1 MVQKRKNKF
10 RILKN
15 NIFTDLESLF
25 NNNFIAEARKLNTD
39 LGEHY
44 FNENMQP
51 MYFNGKIDAKTVL
64 IMLNPGNG
72 DYPNNPYNFENQKKD
87 FNSLKDFQNKHL
99 DSLVNFGQ
107 NHYNDKLD
115 NFDLKQAAFLHNFK
129 NLDFEIP
136 KEFWNNDNLKRIAK
150 RNVLMDKLQ
159 LEFIPYPSR
168 DFKGLLDN
176 RKLAI
181 QNVFHLKKY
190 IYRVLDTIIEY
201 PRVNIFFCS
210 KQFYNLFAVCQQ
222 IKEFNAKI
230 EMGSI
235 KEFKD
240 VEGRLTLRFS
250 KVTIIYKDNIIT
262 AGIAHSFASQAL
274 PNAYKKMMRYGEFC
288 YNQMMQ

>member
-1 MVQKRKNKF
+1 
-10 RILKN
+10 LKN
-15 NIFTDLESLF
+15 NILTDLESLF

-51 MYFNGKIDAKTVL
+51 MYFNGKVDAKTVL

-72 DYPNNPYNFENQKKD
+72 DDPKYPYSFENHKKD
-87 FNSLKDFQNKHL
+87 FNSLEDLQNRHI
-99 DSLVNFGQ
+99 DSLVNFGL
-107 NHYNDKLD
+107 NHFNDKLD

-136 KEFWNNDNLKRIAK
+136 NEFWKNDNLKRIAK

-159 LEFIPYPSR
+159 LEFIPYASR

-176 RKLAI
+176 INLAR
-181 QNVFHLKKY
+181 QNIVHLKKY
-190 IYRVLDTIIEY
+190 IFRVLDAIIEH
-201 PRVNIFFCS
+201 RRDNVIFCS
-210 KQFYNLFAVCQQ
+210 KQFYNLFSVCQE
-222 IKEFNAKI
+222 IEDFNAKI

-235 KEFKD
+235 REFKD
-240 VEGRLTLRFS
+240 TEGKLTLRFS
-250 KVTIIYKDNIIT
+250 KATIFYKDNIIN

-288 YNQMMQ
+288 YNEMKK

>member
-1 MVQKRKNKF
+1 MLKTN
-10 RILKN
+10 ILN
-15 NIFTDLESLF
+15 DLESLF
-25 NNNFIAEARKLNTD
+25 NDNFIAEARNLNEA
-39 LGEHY
+39 LGNHY

-51 MYFNGKIDAKTVL
+51 MYFNGKLDAKTVM

-72 DYPNNPYNFENQKKD
+72 DDPKHPYSFEKQKKN
-87 FNSLKDFQNKHL
+87 FNSLEDFQNKHL
-99 DSLVNFGQ
+99 DSLVNFGL
-107 NHYNDKLD
+107 NHFNDKLD

-136 KEFWNNDNLKRIAK
+136 NEFWINEDLKRIAK

-168 DFKGLLDN
+168 DFKGLLDSI
-176 RKLAI
+176 KLAS
-181 QNVFHLKKY
+181 QNIGHLKIY
-190 IYRVLDTIIEY
+190 IYRILDTIIEH
-201 PRVNIFFCS
+201 PRNNVFFCS
-210 KQFYNLFAVCQQ
+210 KQFYNLFSVCQK
-222 IKEFNAKI
+222 IEGFNAKI

-240 VEGRLTLRFS
+240 TEGKLTLRFS
-250 KVTIIYKDNIIT
+250 KVNIYYKDNIIN

-288 YNQMMQ
+288 YNEMKK